1 MKIVACIKEVPDTA
15 TVIKIGPDG
24 KDIVR
29 DGIEF
34 IVNPYDEFAVEEAL
48 RIKEKFGEGEVVV
61 VSLGPER
68 ATEAI
73 RKCLAMGADRAVHL
87 CDKAFDGSDTYATA
101 LALALA
107 IQKEGFD
114 LILCGKQ
121 AVDGDE
127 AQVGASIA
135 EILGIP
141 QVSLVIKLEIS
152 PDKKTAI
159 AQRQVEGA
167 TEIIECKLPALFT
180 AQKGL
185 NEPRY
190 PSLKGIMGAKK
201 KPLTVLKSADLGL
214 DAGCVGPAGSFTAI
228 QKLSLPPVRP
238 AGKVLE
244 GEQDQVVQELVRALK
259 EDDKV
264 L

>member
-1 MKIVACIKEVPDTA
+1 MKVVACMKEVPDTA
-15 TVIKIGPDG
+15 TVIKIGPNG

-29 DGIEF
+29 EGIEF
-34 IVNPYDEFAVEEAL
+34 IVNPYDEYAVEEGL

-61 VSLGPER
+61 VCLGPVR

-73 RKCLAMGADRAVHL
+73 RKCLAMGADRAIHL
-87 CDKAFDGSDTYATA
+87 CDPAFDGSDTYATS
-101 LALALA
+101 LALAKA
-107 IQKEGFD
+107 IEKEGYD
-114 LILCGKQ
+114 IILCGKQ
-121 AVDGDE
+121 AVDDDS
-127 AQVGASIA
+127 AQVAAGIA

-159 AQRQVEGA
+159 AHRQVEGA
-167 TEIIECKLPALFT
+167 TEVVECRLPSVFT

-185 NEPRY
+185 NEARY

-201 KPLTVLKSADLGL
+201 KPVAVLKPADLGV
-214 DAGCVGPAGSFTAI
+214 DAGSFGLAGSLA
-228 QKLSLPPVRP
+228 QLQSLSLPPARL

-244 GEQDQVVQELVRALK
+244 GEPAQVVAEVVKSLK
-259 EDDKV
+259 EEDKV

>member
-15 TVIKIGPDG
+15 TVIKLGPDG

-29 DGIEF
+29 EGIEF
-34 IVNPYDEFAVEEAL
+34 IVNPYDEYALEEGL
-48 RIKEKFGEGEVVV
+48 RIKEKFGEGEVVAFC
-61 VSLGPER
+61 LGPER

-101 LALALA
+101 LALAKA

-121 AVDGDE
+121 AVDGDG
-127 AQVGASIA
+127 AQVGAGIA

-152 PDKKTAI
+152 PDKKSAI
-159 AQRQVEGA
+159 AHRQVEGS
-167 TEIIECKLPALFT
+167 TEVIECKLPALFT

-201 KPLTVLKSADLGL
+201 KPIALLKPADLGS
-214 DAGCVGPAGSFTAI
+214 DAGSVGLAGSFTVV
-228 QKLSLPPVRP
+228 QKLSLPPVR
-238 AGKVLE
+238 AGGKILE
-244 GEQDQVVQELVRALK
+244 GEQDQVIEELVRALK
-259 EDDKV
+259 EEDKV